1 MLSHIAAMNT
11 AVPQVTKVFHK
22 TSNFHN
28 GLSLESSYKNKAPP
42 TGAPKATLTPA
53 DAPATIS

>member
-1 MLSHIAAMNT
+1 MLSHMAATNT
-11 AVPQVTKVFHK
+11 AVPQVINVFHK
-22 TSNFHN
+22 TSNFQS